1 MFRELR
7 EVLGAAGVPA
17 GEGDLLDILWLA
29 ARVPSGPAAP
39 LAVLAAE
46 EAAAG
51 APGPGD
57 PTHAPGTDTGDPGS
71 HDRDPGGGSPTRTA
85 ETAQDRADRVG
96 VHAGPPPPGDA
107 ARRALLVP
115 GARAL
120 GTELRLGRALR
131 PLKRQVRSHQ
141 EYALDEA
148 ATAAVQADTRTP
160 QVVLRP
166 RPERWMRLAL
176 VLDSGVS
183 MALWE
188 RHCSGLK
195 GLFERSGAFRQVET
209 YQLRY
214 GSGEAG
220 VRLGRPWCASSVTC
234 APGSLAD
241 ASGQSM
247 VLVVTD
253 GAAAAWRDGRL
264 RRVLESWARKGP
276 TAVVHMLPRRLWPG
290 SGVRADTWHVASPRP
305 GAPNQAWQA
314 TDLVLPPS
322 VAPPPEIPIPVLE
335 LSAAGFAGWAA
346 VNTVVGR
353 PVPVQ
358 LWATDGGTAHT
369 ERPGRV
375 SVVDFSHAA
384 SPEALRLAAHLAAMA
399 PVSVPVMQLV
409 HSCLSAQEG
418 MAPLAEVL
426 LGGLVQPLA
435 DSEAAR
441 PGGRNR
447 LFDFASDAKDLLLDS
462 VPTADLIECGRRVGE
477 RLETLVGRSSDFP
490 AWLLDDHGPGAGAPF
505 AYLGPDMRARLGS
518 VVTMTQNTAPGT
530 IVLSPSR
537 TDPAAGSGPG
547 AGPHSGGTAD
557 TADMASLWLSTD
569 GLDASLRLLFATLGS
584 KGGALAT
591 AAGVSSA
598 QLADYAAGRRVPP
611 WSFAVTLLTEASR
624 PRVRGGPPTEM
635 ADVLLA
641 QYIDAAVALRPAAVR
656 ATFARLSGDLHAR
669 QVPREALLLL
679 LHLLT
684 YLHARLPAPLD
695 SGTPSSVPPGSPGAP
710 PITEREFVEELAQCI
725 AAEGVPLSRQLR
737 RRGTRRTRHDLA
749 WLTSEHCL
757 PVNVRRMASP
767 FSWEDFAWLA
777 HTTGDPD
784 ESDPAAFL
792 VMLDD
797 DEPDGPLLLDDCVA
811 WRTRPLSPGVVVG
824 LRLPTAL
831 LRNGPPAPVL
841 PLRDP
846 DTEGAG
852 QAAASRR
859 VCIAVEAVGY
869 GEMSAEVQRAER
881 EITSHILAQ
890 AVRAAGVD
898 LDACLFEDRGDATLL
913 LLPRGVDETAAVP
926 AFIDGIVAALKDA
939 YAQRQYPRLRLA
951 VEHGAVATE
960 EYGFAGDAVLRAS
973 RLVDSAVLR
982 ESLEVQPRATHA
994 LIMGEELYESLPALH
1009 GRFQR
1014 VRVDLKGYRAW
1025 ARMYPALP
1033 EVVRPPVRPA
1043 TDRSNAVLVGVGAY
1057 QHLDPLPSVLTGVH
1071 DLAALLT
1078 DPAGGAFAD
1087 QLTTVLADPMG
1098 LEEIL
1103 DAVGQAVE
1111 SAQHTL
1117 LVYFAGHSL
1126 LDPET
1131 GELMLAVGQTRAQD
1145 PYSALAYRHLRS
1157 LLLRSR
1163 ARYKVVILD
1172 CCYSGRAILSSLR
1185 PDDTGIRTDIGT
1197 GFVMA
1202 ASGAAGRAL
1211 APAGDQYTPFTG
1223 ELIHV
1228 LRNGLA
1234 QGPELITAE
1243 LLYREVTQ
1251 RLQERGYPRPQAVS
1265 HDGAGM
1271 APLALNRAH

>member
-17 GEGDLLDILWLA
+17 GEVDLLDILWLA

-57 PTHAPGTDTGDPGS
+57 PTRAPGTDTSESGS
-71 HDRDPGGGSPTRTA
+71 HDQDPGGGLPVRTA
-85 ETAQDRADRVG
+85 ETARGRSDRVG
-96 VHAGPPPPGDA
+96 VHAGPPPTGDA
-107 ARRALLVP
+107 PGRALLVP

-131 PLKRQVRSHQ
+131 PLKRQVRSRQ
-141 EYALDEA
+141 EYELDEV

-214 GSGEAG
+214 GSGETG

-241 ASGQSM
+241 ASGRSM

-276 TAVVHMLPRRLWPG
+276 TAVIHMLPRRLWPG

-305 GAPNQAWQA
+305 GAPNRAWQA
-314 TDLVLPPS
+314 MDLVLPPS

-346 VNTVVGR
+346 LNTVVGR

-358 LWATDGGTAHT
+358 LWAAGGGTAHT
-369 ERPGRV
+369 CGTGRV

-409 HSCLSAQEG
+409 HSCLSAHEG

-435 DSEAAR
+435 DSGSAQ
-441 PGGRNR
+441 PGGRHR
-447 LFDFASDAKDLLLDS
+447 LFDFASEAKELLLDS

-477 RLETLVGRSSDFP
+477 RLESLVGRSSDFP
-490 AWLLDDHGPGAGAPF
+490 AWLLDGHGPAPSAPF
-505 AYLGPDMRARLGS
+505 AYLGADMRARLGPAA
-518 VVTMTQNTAPGT
+518 TMTQDAAPGT

-537 TDPAAGSGPG
+537 PGPVAGNGPG
-547 AGPHSGGTAD
+547 ARPRSGGVAD
-557 TADMASLWLSTD
+557 TGDTASPWLSTD
-569 GLDASLRLLFATLGS
+569 SLHASLGLLFATLGS
-584 KGGALAT
+584 KGDALAT
-591 AAGVSSA
+591 AAGVPGA
-598 QLADYAAGRRVPP
+598 QLADYTAGRAIPP

-624 PRVRGGPPTEM
+624 PRVRGGPPAEM

-656 ATFARLSGDLHAR
+656 ATFARFRDVLRAR
-669 QVPREALLLL
+669 QVPRESQLLL

-684 YLHARLPAPLD
+684 YLHTRLPAPLG
-695 SGTPSSVPPGSPGAP
+695 SGTPSSAPPGSSGAP
-710 PITEREFVEELAQCI
+710 PVTEREVVEELAQYI
-725 AAEGVPLSRQLR
+725 EAEGVPLSRQLR

-757 PVNVRRMASP
+757 PVNVHRSASP
-767 FSWEDFAWLA
+767 FSWADFAGLA
-777 HTTGDPD
+777 HTPGDPD
-784 ESDPAAFL
+784 ESDPATFL
-792 VMLDD
+792 VMLED
-797 DEPDGPLLLDDCVA
+797 DEPDEPLLLDDCVT
-811 WRTRPLSPGVVVG
+811 WRTRTLAPGVVVG

-831 LRNGPPAPVL
+831 LRDGPRGPVMAS
-841 PLRDP
+841 RDP
-846 DTEGAG
+846 DTERPG
-852 QAAASRR
+852 QATASRR
-859 VCIAVEAVGY
+859 VCIVVEAVGY
-869 GEMSAEVQRAER
+869 SGMSAAVQRAER
-881 EITSHILAQ
+881 ETTSAILAQ
-890 AVRAAGVD
+890 AVRAAGVP
-898 LDACLFEDRGDATLL
+898 LEACLFQDRGDATLL
-913 LLPRGVDETAAVP
+913 LLPHDVDATAAVP
-926 AFIDGIVAALKDA
+926 AFIDGIVAALADA
-939 YAQRQYPRLRLA
+939 YAQRQYPRLRIA
-951 VEHGAVATE
+951 VEHGVVATE
-960 EYGFAGDAVLRAS
+960 EHGFAGDAVLRAS

-982 ESLEVQPRATHA
+982 ESLEVQPRASHA
-994 LIMGEELYESLPALH
+994 LIMGEELYRHLPALH

-1014 VRVDLKGYRAW
+1014 VRVDLDGYRAW
-1025 ARMYPALP
+1025 ARMYPAPP

-1057 QHLDPLPSVLTGVH
+1057 HHLDQLPTVLAGVH
-1071 DLAALLT
+1071 DLAALLS
-1078 DPAGGAFAD
+1078 DPLAGAFAD
-1087 QLTTVLADPMG
+1087 EQTTVLADPMSPG
-1098 LEEIL
+1098 EVLE
-1103 DAVGQAVE
+1103 AVGRAVD

-1126 LDPET
+1126 LDPQS
-1131 GELMLAVGQTRAQD
+1131 GELMLAVGETRAEH
-1145 PYSALAYRHLRS
+1145 PYSALAYGHLRR
-1157 LLLRSR
+1157 LLLQSR

-1172 CCYSGRAILSSLR
+1172 CCYSGRAVLGNVR
-1185 PDDTGIRTDIGT
+1185 PDATVIKTDVGT

-1202 ASGAAGRAL
+1202 ASSAAAL
-1211 APAGDQYTPFTG
+1211 APAGDRYTAFTG

-1243 LLYREVTQ
+1243 LLYHEVTQ
-1251 RLQERGYPRPQAVS
+1251 RLQERAYPRPQATS
-1265 HDGAGM
+1265 RDQAGM